1 MAAKAQPS
9 HKVLRIGLIQG
20 GKILEERLI
29 RAGQSV
35 TIGESTKNTF
45 VLPSSFLPKQYKL
58 FVAKGPQYHLVFTEQ
73 MQGKVSI
80 NNQVQPLNKLMGSVA
95 KKRGDAYWLSLNE
108 KNRGK
113 VQVGNV
119 TILFQFVQAPPEP
132 KRVAVSFSP
141 YSLREMDWVFWG
153 FFLFSCVIN
162 AAGYIYIQSQ
172 PPPGK
177 VSIEDIPDRFTQVW
191 FSEDEITD
199 PTDIE
204 EDEEG
209 LGEEEIEEDNS
220 NAGDGSEEEDG
231 SAGGA
236 EDEGEQL
243 SAEELRAQ
251 RKQELMEQ
259 GLAAL
264 IGTTG
269 DTQSSDAVA
278 DLLADGGNLN
288 DNLDAALASASGIKV
303 AQRGEDAAL
312 RTGGGG
318 TGEVGSI
325 SDMAGVGGGE
335 AGSGNKGQKE
345 VQANVGGNLE
355 ITYGDAGDVNAV
367 KQYVSRKKGQIKACY
382 EEQLKANPDLA
393 GKVEITWTVRADGSV
408 GGASVASN
416 TTGNKDL
423 ENCIL
428 RRIKRWKFPEGE
440 DEFEIT
446 YPFNFFSS

>member
-1 MAAKAQPS
+1 MASKAQPS

-45 VLPSSFLPKQYKL
+45 VLPSSFLPKQYRL
-58 FVAKGPQYHLVFTEQ
+58 FVARGPQYHLVFTEQ

-95 KKRGDAYWLSLNE
+95 KKRGEAYWLSLTE

-141 YSLREMDWVFWG
+141 YNIREMDWVFWG

-191 FSEDEITD
+191 FTEEDLSL
-199 PTDIE
+199 PTEIE
-204 EDEEG
+204 EEGAGEEA
-209 LGEEEIEEDNS
+209 EEEIEETGEGS
-220 NAGDGSEEEDG
+220 SEEEDA
-231 SAGGA
+231 SAGSG
-236 EDEGEQL
+236 EEEEQL

-269 DTQSSDAVA
+269 DTSSGEAVA

-318 TGEVGSI
+318 TSQVDGI
-325 SDMAGVGGGE
+325 TDMAGVGGGE
-335 AGSGNKGQKE
+335 AGSGDKGMKE

-355 ITYGDAGDVNAV
+355 ITYGSVGDVNAV
-367 KQYVSRKKGQIKACY
+367 KKYVSRKKGQIKACY

-393 GKVEITWTVRADGSV
+393 GKVEITWTVKVDGSV
-408 GGASVASN
+408 TGASVASN